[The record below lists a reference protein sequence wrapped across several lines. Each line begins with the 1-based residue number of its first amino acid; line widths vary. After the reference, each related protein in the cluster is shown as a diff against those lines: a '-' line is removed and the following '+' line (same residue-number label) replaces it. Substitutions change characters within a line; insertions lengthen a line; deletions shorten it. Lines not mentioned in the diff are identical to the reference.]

1 TPSCIGGSGSGC
13 SGPLGT
19 SHSFA
24 HHGPCQRFSAQHNSV
39 ALARLKPIHGQGY
52 DWVQTAKLLHPG
64 ALMLSATM
72 IADPI
77 DAINEDEVGAPPCGA
92 EGAWGVVSGPG
103 RAKFGGKASPSD
115 ANPPNLA
122 PNERS
127 WGTRDQPNCS
137 TFSLCWGGG
146 LDPAGL
152 PESPGSTRA

>member
-1 TPSCIGGSGSGC
+1 MGL
-13 SGPLGT
+13 SGPAGRLVRLRERNRFGR
-19 SHSFA
+19 FNA
-24 HHGPCQRFSAQHNSV
+24 GPV
-39 ALARLKPIHGQGY
+39 
-52 DWVQTAKLLHPG
+52 
-64 ALMLSATM
+64 LSAIM

>member
-1 TPSCIGGSGSGC
+1 MGL
-13 SGPLGT
+13 SGPAGRLVRLRERNRFGR
-19 SHSFA
+19 FNA
-24 HHGPCQRFSAQHNSV
+24 GPV
-39 ALARLKPIHGQGY
+39 
-52 DWVQTAKLLHPG
+52 
-64 ALMLSATM
+64 LSATM

-137 TFSLCWGGG
+137 TFSCSVGTFLRL
-146 LDPAGL
+146 LDY
-152 PESPGSTRA
+152 PGSPEGLQDRARRPTRVRIRVVSSWTWVQVARVPASPPSMDGRLV